1 MPLPTAMD
9 IHKITN
15 ELLMLAG
22 KLEEMKF
29 QVNNNEQKEIVDA
42 YQTLYN
48 DFECKLRKRINDL
61 WLYTSGSSDK
71 LY

>member
-15 ELLMLAG
+15 ELLMLAS
-22 KLEEMKF
+22 KVDEMKF
-29 QVNNNEQKEIVDA
+29 LIKNSEQNEVADA

-48 DFECKLRKRINDL
+48 DFEWKLRKRINDL
-61 WLYTSGSSDK
+61 WLYTTGSSDK
-71 LY
+71 L

>member
-15 ELLMLAG
+15 ELLMLAS
-22 KLEEMKF
+22 KVDEMKF
-29 QVNNNEQKEIVDA
+29 LVNNSEQIEVGEA

-48 DFECKLRKRINDL
+48 HFEWKLRKRINDL
-61 WLYTSGSSDK
+61 WLYTTGSSDK
-71 LY
+71 L